1 MTPPAPLCG
10 FPLSGAFGL
19 EGDRTH
25 GPAKPVPWCDW
36 FLSPSTP
43 RIAGNVTSHENLT
56 P

>member
-25 GPAKPVPWCDW
+25 GPAKPVSVVRLVFEPVNPTHCWQCD
-36 FLSPSTP
+36 
-43 RIAGNVTSHENLT
+43 VT
-56 P
+56 